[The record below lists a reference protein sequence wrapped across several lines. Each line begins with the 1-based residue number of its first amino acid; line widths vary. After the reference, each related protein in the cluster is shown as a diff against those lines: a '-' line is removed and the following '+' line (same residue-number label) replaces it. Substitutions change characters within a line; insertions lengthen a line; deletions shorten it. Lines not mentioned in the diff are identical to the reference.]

1 MNQITKI
8 GVVRVTLE
16 RKNSKKP
23 FSPEKA
29 VRLYSRMSDTT
40 QRPENWLFQII
51 PFPSGCLCGRLRG
64 LVVFLAG
71 CSPFDLL
78 VKTFMVAGLLVAVA
92 AIRIK
97 HNPTAINRRQADQGL
112 TTFERDKQ
120 AT

>member
-51 PFPSGCLCGRLRG
+51 PSFG
-64 LVVFLAG
+64 LGDCVILFG
-71 CSPFDLL
+71 
-78 VKTFMVAGLLVAVA
+78 GLL
-92 AIRIK
+92 
-97 HNPTAINRRQADQGL
+97 QCW
-112 TTFERDKQ
+112 E
-120 AT
+120 